1 MSQKS
6 TLVLCHI
13 NYSELFLTR
22 KLNFFVKPG
31 EIIWDSKMIILFP
44 RPLNFSLTVFY
55 EGQSLK
61 FLLFV
66 FQILKR
72 SVDKNQ
78 NFIYQISTVYE
89 CQSL

>member
-13 NYSELFLTR
+13 DYSELFLTR

-31 EIIWDSKMIILFP
+31 EICDSKMIILFP

-78 NFIYQISTVYE
+78 NFTYQIYTVYE